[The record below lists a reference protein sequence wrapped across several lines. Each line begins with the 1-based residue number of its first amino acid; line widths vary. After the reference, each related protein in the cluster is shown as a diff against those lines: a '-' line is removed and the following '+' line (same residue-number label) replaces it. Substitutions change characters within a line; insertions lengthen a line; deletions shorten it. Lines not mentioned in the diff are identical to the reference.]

1 MARRTVRIPWCFPLL
16 LAAGGMLA
24 PPLGGQE
31 PDGEDPDGGRAVAE
45 AYQQPVLIRF
55 EGVIFP
61 MLEQFFYRK
70 LDEAQEAGADVI
82 ILEIDS
88 PGGDAAI
95 SFEIANTLRDLD
107 WADTVAFVPETALSG
122 AAIVALGCDRIVMA
136 PKAVM
141 GDAGPIAFGPD
152 RAFRR
157 VPEKV
162 RTDLAR
168 RIRDLAAEGG
178 RSEALAE
185 AMIDDNLAVFEVT
198 HRETGEKRF
207 LSDADIQATG
217 EPANWE
223 KLRPVLETRESRFL
237 EVNGTRAVEL
247 GLADGNADDRD
258 QLFQQLGLQQPP
270 RILAP
275 RAVDVAVTI
284 LNNPWITGLLFV
296 VGLIALYM
304 ELSAPGISIGGLV
317 ALLCFVLFFWSRFL
331 GGTADL
337 LEVLLFLTG
346 VAFLAIELF
355 LIPGFGVAGILGL
368 LLMVGSVLM
377 ASQRFLIPHTPRQ
390 MQALSSS
397 LVVVT
402 CSSAVFLTA
411 AAWLTRHFGTLPIL
425 NRLVLRPAPNTAD
438 AGTAGKADGDKS
450 RSTAAATA
458 DGVAV
463 GDWAVAVSALRP
475 AGKVRIG
482 HRVLDVVTDGTF
494 VDAGRQVRVIEIQ
507 GNEIV
512 VRDVDDD

>member
-1 MARRTVRIPWCFPLL
+1 MVL
-16 LAAGGMLA
+16 LAAAATLVA
-24 PPLGGQE
+24 PARVESAPQTDQ
-31 PDGEDPDGGRAVAE
+31 PPPADDAPGRD
-45 AYQQPVLIRF
+45 YQHPVLIRF

-70 LDEAQEAGADVI
+70 LNEAKQAGADLI
-82 ILEIDS
+82 IVEIES

-95 SFEIANTLRDLD
+95 SFEIAGTLRDLD
-107 WADTVAFVPETALSG
+107 WADTVAYVPATALSG
-122 AAIVALGCDRIVMA
+122 AAIVALGCDEIIMR
-136 PKAVM
+136 PNAVL

-168 RIRDLAAEGG
+168 RIRDLAAAGE

-185 AMIDDNLAVFEVT
+185 AMIDDNLTVFEVT

-217 EPANWE
+217 EPAVWE
-223 KLRPVLETRESRFL
+223 KDRPVLETRETRFL

-247 GLADGNADDRD
+247 GLADGNAADRED
-258 QLFQQLGLQQPP
+258 LFRQLGLQHPP
-270 RILAP
+270 MILE
-275 RAVDVAVTI
+275 RKAVDVAVTI
-284 LNNPWITGLLFV
+284 LNSPLVTGLLFV
-296 VGLIALYM
+296 VGLIALYIEM
-304 ELSAPGISIGGLV
+304 SSPGISIGGLI

-346 VAFLAIELF
+346 IAFIAIELF

-377 ASQRFLIPHTPRQ
+377 ASQRFLIPNTPRQ
-390 MQALSSS
+390 MESLSTS

-411 AAWLTRHFGTLPIL
+411 AAWLTRHFGTLPVL
-425 NRLVLRPAPNTAD
+425 NRMVLRPATAANSRTGTTGGGDKD
-438 AGTAGKADGDKS
+438 AGAGNHGAKSLELARHGDGDI
-450 RSTAAATA
+450 
-458 DGVAV
+458 AV
-463 GDWAVAVSALRP
+463 GDWGVAVSSLRP

-482 HRVLDVVTDGTF
+482 SRMLNVVTDGSF

-507 GNEIV
+507 GHEIV